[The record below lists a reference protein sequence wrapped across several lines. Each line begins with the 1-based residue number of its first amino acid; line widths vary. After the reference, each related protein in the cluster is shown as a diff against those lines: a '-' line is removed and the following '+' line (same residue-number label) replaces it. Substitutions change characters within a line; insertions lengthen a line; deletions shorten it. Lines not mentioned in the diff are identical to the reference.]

1 MIWIIIIVAYLILVA
16 LAFGTFIRITQDD
29 GKETWQLL
37 ALSFMFGWAIV
48 PFYVAITLGKM
59 IAHYNE

>member
-1 MIWIIIIVAYLILVA
+1 MIWIILIAAYLLLVA
-16 LAFGTFIRITQDD
+16 LAFGTFIQISQDD
-29 GKETWQLL
+29 GIETWQLF

>member
-1 MIWIIIIVAYLILVA
+1 MIYIIFIVAYLILVA
-16 LAFGTFIRITQDD
+16 LAFGMFIQITQDD

-37 ALSFMFGWAIV
+37 ALSFMFGWVVV